1 MPRAKLTQ
9 SIVDNLIADPGRGD
23 RTIFWDETQP
33 GFGVMVTPSG
43 ARSYVV
49 QYRQHGVS
57 RRLTLKADSLSL
69 VQARK
74 EARKH
79 QGDIERGID
88 PVVEERKE
96 KERAEA
102 AKEGTL
108 AHVVD
113 DYVKREKS
121 KIRTMPERERIFRQS
136 IIPVLG
142 SYQLPDI
149 GRSDITK
156 MLDKIEDD
164 SRRHPRGRKLGGAV
178 AATKALAVL
187 SALFSWYSARHD
199 TFRSPIVRGMA
210 RTRAH
215 ERARERTLSDDEI
228 AMLLRTVGAKND
240 AFSALIEFLLLTGCR
255 RGEAA
260 NMQWSEIDGDAW
272 TIPGRRTKIKK
283 DVLIPLS
290 RAARDVL
297 ARIPKIAGC
306 PWVFSTNGRKPVT
319 DFVGPKVRLDKA
331 TGLKDWRLHDLRR
344 TARTLLSRA
353 GVAPDVAE
361 RCLGHVVGGI
371 VRNTYDRH
379 AYLNEKREA
388 FEKLAA
394 EIDRI
399 KRTA

>member
-9 SIVDNLIADPGRGD
+9 SIVDNLTADPGRGD
-23 RTIFWDETQP
+23 RTIFWCETQP

-43 ARSYVV
+43 RRSYIV

-108 AHVVD
+108 ANVVD
-113 DYVKREKS
+113 EYVKRLKRN
-121 KIRTMPERERIFRQS
+121 KPPIRTMPERERIFHRSIVPALGERQ
-136 IIPVLG
+136 IV
-142 SYQLPDI
+142 DI
-149 GRSDITK
+149 QRSDVTR

-164 SRRHPRGRKLGGAV
+164 SGPV

-187 SALFSWYSARHD
+187 SAFFSWYATRHD
-199 TFRSPIVRGMA
+199 SFRSPITRGMA
-210 RTRAH
+210 RTKAH

-228 AMLLRTVGAKND
+228 KTLLRAVEAKND
-240 AFSALIEFLLLTGCR
+240 AFSALIEFLLLVGCR

-260 NMQWSEIDGDAW
+260 NMQWTEVDSNGEW

-283 DVLIPLS
+283 DVIIPLS
-290 RAARDVL
+290 KAARDVL
-297 ARIPKIAGC
+297 ARIPEIAGC
-306 PWVFSTNGRKPVT
+306 PWVFSNNGRKQVT
-319 DFVGPKVRLDKA
+319 DFVSPKVRLDKA
-331 TGLKDWRLHDLRR
+331 TALKDWRLHDLRR

-388 FEKLAA
+388 FEKLAV

-399 KRTA
+399 KHTK